1 MVFSYS
7 KYNLGTDFTMFIYLA
22 VIAFFTSIWAIV
34 YTCYLFNFKLER
46 RKGDES
52 TTVYGRSGAASD
64 YDSETE
70 SEESKSDSIESS
82 GSESDSSGSS
92 SSEFTLTSYPGWLR
106 SFWLCSRPSL

>member
-22 VIAFFTSIWAIV
+22 AIAFFTSIWAIV

-52 TTVYGRSGAASD
+52 TTAYGRSGAASD
-64 YDSETE
+64 YDSEMVAYR
-70 SEESKSDSIESS
+70 SGPINSS
-82 GSESDSSGSS
+82 QA
-92 SSEFTLTSYPGWLR
+92 P
-106 SFWLCSRPSL
+106 PV